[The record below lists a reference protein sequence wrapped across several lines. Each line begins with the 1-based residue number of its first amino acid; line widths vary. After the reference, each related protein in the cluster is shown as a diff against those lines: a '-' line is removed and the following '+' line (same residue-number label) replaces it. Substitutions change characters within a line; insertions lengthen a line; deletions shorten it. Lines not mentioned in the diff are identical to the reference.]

1 MKGLLIKDS
10 YLVFKQSK
18 LLVIIAFVLMIINA
32 VAVFHGEENMVS
44 IFIIMNFAA
53 SLGLASI
60 TNDETYK
67 WNIYCDTLP
76 VSRKKVVVEKY
87 LFGFLCIFSVWF
99 LSTLLTE
106 ISRLLIGLYINSEI
120 SLIDNVSYNIA
131 ILAFTI
137 LMPTIIFPFIFK
149 FGIVKARL
157 LMFFVL
163 IGCYGAFIGIGTA
176 MLDGFGEGSNA
187 FVSEN
192 FTFIAIAVLA
202 AAALMYTVSMLISV
216 KIYENK
222 EI

>member
-32 VAVFHGEENMVS
+32 VAVFFGEENMIG
-44 IFIIMNFAA
+44 IFIIQNFAA

-192 FTFIAIAVLA
+192 FTVIAIAVLA

>member
-32 VAVFHGEENMVS
+32 VAVFFGEENMIG
-44 IFIIMNFAA
+44 IFIIQNFAA

-157 LMFFVL
+157 MFFVL

-222 EI
+222 EL

>member
-32 VAVFHGEENMVS
+32 VAVFHGEENMVG
-44 IFIIMNFAA
+44 IFIIQNFAA

-157 LMFFVL
+157 MFFVL

>member
-32 VAVFHGEENMVS
+32 VAVFFGEENMIG
-44 IFIIMNFAA
+44 IFIIQNFAA

-87 LFGFLCIFSVWF
+87 LFGFLCIFSMWF
-99 LSTLLTE
+99 ISVLVTE
-106 ISRLLIGLYINSEI
+106 ISKLLS
-120 SLIDNVSYNIA
+120 DSYNNSAASVIDDIGFDVM
-131 ILAFTI
+131 ILAFTM
-137 LMPTIIFPFIFK
+137 LMPTIIFPLIFK

-157 LMFFVL
+157 VFFIA
-163 IGCYGAFIGIGTA
+163 IGCYGAFVGIGTSIF
-176 MLDGFGEGSNA
+176 DSEGENPSA
-187 FVSEN
+187 FASEN
-192 FTFIAIAVLA
+192 FIVIAIAVLA
-202 AAALMYTVSMLISV
+202 AAALVYTVSMLISV

-222 EI
+222 EL